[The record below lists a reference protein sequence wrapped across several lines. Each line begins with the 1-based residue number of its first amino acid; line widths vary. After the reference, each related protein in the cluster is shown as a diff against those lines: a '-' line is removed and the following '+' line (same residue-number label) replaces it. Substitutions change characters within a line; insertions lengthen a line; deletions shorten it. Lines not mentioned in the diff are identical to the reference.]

1 MSQFIAIFR
10 KSNIGMV
17 VTAWLANLLGH
28 LSLNGLPLIIVSIIF
43 IAVANLL
50 LTSPTSKWLIFSPV
64 VVPMCMQANI
74 SPQFAQI
81 ILRVGDSMTK
91 GYTPLLASFVIF
103 IGYLNVYNLHKDK
116 PFTIHK
122 SLEIIT
128 PYFLIMSI
136 TWILIIVGWYILGLP
151 IGPGVYPT
159 L

>member
-1 MSQFIAIFR
+1 MA
-10 KSNIGMV
+10 
-17 VTAWLANLLGH
+17 
-28 LSLNGLPLIIVSIIF
+28 
-43 IAVANLL
+43 
-50 LTSPTSKWLIFSPV
+50 
-64 VVPMCMQANI
+64 
-74 SPQFAQI
+74 
-81 ILRVGDSMTK
+81 K

-136 TWILIIVGWYILGLP
+136 TWLLIIVGWYILGLP